1 MSAPSTVEEQL
12 AEVRAR
18 RAALAAERE
27 AILTGSPDDELARE
41 QRALSAEEALTA
53 AQRQHGAKRV
63 ALVTTDEGPVVLRC
77 PHVAAYRKF
86 QDTEGVDTAQTI
98 ELVKKCLL
106 YPSASELT
114 RMLEAQPGALVELAN
129 TVVELAGHRRKTLTA
144 K

>member
-1 MSAPSTVEEQL
+1 MSVEEQL
-12 AEVRAR
+12 AEIRAR

-27 AILTGSPDDELARE
+27 ELLAGSPDEQLTKE
-41 QRALSAEEALTA
+41 QRALAAEEALTA

-63 ALVTTDEGPVVLRC
+63 AMVVTDEGPVVLRC

-86 QDTEGVDTAQTI
+86 QDAEGVDSAQTI

-106 YPSASELT
+106 YPSAAELT

-129 TVVELAGHRRKTLTA
+129 TVVELAGHRKKALQA